1 MARHERSWRA
11 IVFVADDCRSRGVE
25 VTISS
30 SQQDLGD
37 RPMKTTVAAAAFV
50 ALVAALPAPQAQ
62 AQDVLG
68 GALLGGAA
76 GAIIGGAA
84 TGRAGGAAVGAAIG
98 ATTGALIANE
108 AERRRS
114 GYYWWKGN
122 CYFKKGG
129 DWYRVKRRYCN

>member
-1 MARHERSWRA
+1 MKS
-11 IVFVADDCRSRGVE
+11 
-25 VTISS
+25 TI
-30 SQQDLGD
+30 
-37 RPMKTTVAAAAFV
+37 AAAALMTLI
-50 ALVAALPAPQAQ
+50 ATLPAPQAR

-84 TGRAGGAAVGAAIG
+84 TGRGGGAAVGAVIG

-108 AERRRS
+108 AERRRG

-122 CYFKKGG
+122 CYLKRGG
-129 DWYRVKRRYCN
+129 EWYRVKRRYCS